1 MKKKQEREGVF
12 KMNEDITREEMEK
25 AKEAFYSGDI
35 GSDTE
40 TGYKLLNKDEETIS
54 LIGKVL
60 FNLADNKMNDDFAED
75 LDLDEIAEVVGSLM
89 IDQFKGDDKQDR
101 YQAVINDIFKQ
112 YKDRDGE
119 TSEQENRK

>member
-1 MKKKQEREGVF
+1 
-12 KMNEDITREEMEK
+12 MNEDITKEEMEK
-25 AKEAFYSGDI
+25 A
-35 GSDTE
+35 
-40 TGYKLLNKDEETIS
+40 
-54 LIGKVL
+54 
-60 FNLADNKMNDDFAED
+60 
-75 LDLDEIAEVVGSLM
+75 LDEIAEVVGSLR

>member
-1 MKKKQEREGVF
+1 MKKQEREGVF
-12 KMNEDITREEMEK
+12 KMNEDITKEEMEK

-40 TGYKLLNKDEETIS
+40 TGYKLLNKDEETIN

-75 LDLDEIAEVVGSLM
+75 LDSDEIAEVVGSLM
-89 IDQFKGDDKQDR
+89 IDQFKGDDKQDHYR
-101 YQAVINDIFKQ
+101 AVINEIFKQ
-112 YKDRDGE
+112 YKDRDV
-119 TSEQENRK
+119 